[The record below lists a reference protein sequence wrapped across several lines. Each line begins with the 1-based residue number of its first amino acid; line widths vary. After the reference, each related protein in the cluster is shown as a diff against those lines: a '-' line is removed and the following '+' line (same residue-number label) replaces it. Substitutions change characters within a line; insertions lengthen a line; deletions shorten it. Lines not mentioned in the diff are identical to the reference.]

1 MKRRLAVIL
10 MADMVDY
17 SVAMDTN
24 QGAAIELIR
33 ELRNKW
39 LEPEVLRRNGEVL
52 KRLGDGWI
60 IVFPA
65 ITDAIEAAQTVQ
77 LTLSAHQLIKLRI
90 ALHLGEIVE
99 DDADLYGNG
108 INITARLQ
116 TEAPPGGVMIS
127 EDLHRQLDTSL
138 AETFTQSGNFQLKNI
153 SREIIAFQ
161 WRPNIHRSDDGY
173 DIPTIIVNDIAFN
186 AGNSQTQDAAVDLRD
201 QLVDGLSRR
210 TGVRVTSLGRQEGK
224 DPTYTLHGRLRLS
237 KTTAKISLSLV
248 LNQTGKVLW
257 SDNYQT
263 PTDDL
268 FDLVDSAASRAN
280 SSLRSI
286 INARDGERIAKL
298 PENAL
303 SASELRARAAHEF
316 YAFTEEGYKNSVR
329 LLNRSLRLSPDNS
342 MSLAMW
348 AYAKTWLLRMR
359 YREFDPVLVEE
370 ISTCADAAVALNS
383 QSDFACKV
391 RCEVQLHLFAD
402 TETAKQAAARV
413 AKLNPNYGLLKI
425 CRAEIALAEGEW
437 NEVRAETSSFF
448 EFHSPDPDEPYVC
461 YLRAAAEFFDGDY
474 CAAIS
479 WIKQAIEQYPT
490 SRIYHLFLSEIFFA
504 TGDEVAQQE
513 TILRANK
520 LPDRPEVLAPILTLP
535 DQHRWL
541 MKAVAPSLKH

>member
-1 MKRRLAVIL
+1 MNRRLAVIL

-17 SVAMDTN
+17 SAAMDAD
-24 QGAAIELIR
+24 QGGAIELIR

-39 LEPEVLRRNGEVL
+39 LEPEVFRRNGEVL

-60 IVFPA
+60 IAFPA

-77 LTLSAHQLIKLRI
+77 LALSAHQAIKLRI

-108 INITARLQ
+108 INITSRLQ

-138 AETFTQSGNFQLKNI
+138 AESFTQSGQFQLKNI
-153 SREIIAFQ
+153 SRKIIAFQ
-161 WRPNIHRSDDGY
+161 WRPNIHHSDDRD
-173 DIPTIIVNDIAFN
+173 DIPTIEVRDIAFN
-186 AGNSQTQDAAVDLRD
+186 ADDLATQDAAVDLRD

-210 TGVRVTSLGRQEGK
+210 TGVRVTSPERVEDIG
-224 DPTYTLHGRLRLS
+224 PTYTLRGRLRLN
-237 KTTAKISLSLV
+237 KAIAKINLSLV
-248 LNQTGKVLW
+248 LNQTGKLLW
-257 SDNYQT
+257 SDGYQA

-286 INARDGERIAKL
+286 INSRDGERIAKL

-316 YAFTEEGYKNSVR
+316 YVNTEDGFKNSIR
-329 LLNRSLRLSPDNS
+329 LLDRSLRLSPDNS

-348 AYAKTWLLRMR
+348 AFAQTWLLRMR
-359 YREFDPVLVEE
+359 FPDFDPELVEE
-370 ISTCADAAVALNS
+370 ISARADAAVALNS
-383 QSDFACKV
+383 QSDFAGKV
-391 RCEVQLHLFAD
+391 RCEVQLHLFANI
-402 TETAKQAAARV
+402 ETAKQAAARV

-448 EFHSPDPDEPYVC
+448 EFHVDDPDEPYVC
-461 YLRAAAEFFDGDY
+461 YLRAVAEFFEGDHH
-474 CAAIS
+474 AAIA
-479 WIKQAIEQYPT
+479 WVKQAIEQQPT
-490 SRIYHLFLSEIFFA
+490 SRIYHIFLSEIYLA
-504 TGDEVAQQE
+504 TGDDAARQE
-513 TILRANK
+513 TISRANK
-520 LPDRPEVLAPILTLP
+520 LPDRPEVLAPFLTLP